1 LNATLL
7 VQNISIR
14 IIENDFISLT
24 DLAKYK
30 NPTKPDDIVKS
41 WIKALKTI
49 DFLEAWEQD
58 SNLNFNPEPLVGFK
72 NSGSLNPKQWI
83 EKTNAIGIISQAGRY
98 GGTYAHRDIAFEFA
112 SWLEPKFKLFVIKD
126 YQRLKKLE
134 FEKLNRSQLIQDKI
148 DTSSFSNE
156 KLLDVQKTLL
166 GLETAI
172 RVLKVSEASKLLMTE
187 TIYRELG
194 IKTNFLPKYS
204 DEKHTY
210 SLTHL
215 LKKFGSKLSAQK
227 VNQKLLEIG
236 ILEIKTRKSRQIKKE
251 TNQMLLELE
260 FNNIDENIKSETI
273 REFKSLTEKGL
284 KFGKNLINPKQEL
297 QTQPHYFESSFAELL
312 NLI

>member
-1 LNATLL
+1 MRNNEVVKNFKIRLVEDFYRMRELL
-7 VQNISIR
+7 
-14 IIENDFISLT
+14 
-24 DLAKYK
+24 K
-30 NPTKPDDIVKS
+30 N
-41 WIKALKTI
+41 
-49 DFLEAWEQD
+49 
-58 SNLNFNPEPLVGFK
+58 
-72 NSGSLNPKQWI
+72 NSTQKQTPI
-83 EKTNAIGIISQAGRY
+83 
-98 GGTYAHRDIAFEFA
+98 F
-112 SWLEPKFKLFVIKD
+112 
-126 YQRLKKLE
+126 
-134 FEKLNRSQLIQDKI
+134 
-148 DTSSFSNE
+148 DTSSFSSE

-172 RVLKVSEASKLLMTE
+172 KILKVSEASKLLMTE

-194 IKTNFLPKYS
+194 IKTEFLPKYS
-204 DEKHTY
+204 DEQHTY

-251 TNQMLLELE
+251 TYQMLLELE
-260 FNNIDENIKSETI
+260 FNNIDENNKSKTI

-284 KFGKNLINPKQEL
+284 KFGKNLINPNNEL

>member
-1 LNATLL
+1 ME
-7 VQNISIR
+7 
-14 IIENDFISLT
+14 IITRDYNNL
-24 DLAKYK
+24 
-30 NPTKPDDIVKS
+30 
-41 WIKALKTI
+41 TI
-49 DFLEAWEQD
+49 DFSFFNDKNIYINASETAKLFGKVPKDWLRTKETQSYIEAVGRWANMPIGDLIVVLKGGKPQEQ
-58 SNLNFNPEPLVGFK
+58 GT
-72 NSGSLNPKQWI
+72 WI
-83 EKTNAIGIISQAGRY
+83 
-98 GGTYAHRDIAFEFA
+98 HRKLIIAFARWLSPDFA
-112 SWLEPKFKLFVIKD
+112 VWCDIQIEEL
-126 YQRLKKLE
+126 LKNNSTQKQTPI
-134 FEKLNRSQLIQDKI
+134 F
-148 DTSSFSNE
+148 DTSSFSSE

-172 RVLKVSEASKLLMTE
+172 KILKVSEASKLLMTE

-194 IKTNFLPKYS
+194 IKTDFLPKYS

-251 TNQMLLELE
+251 TYQMLLALE

-284 KFGKNLINPKQEL
+284 KFGKNLINPNNEL

>member
-1 LNATLL
+1 MLSQSAKAHE
-7 VQNISIR
+7 VRQYF
-14 IIENDFISLT
+14 IEVEN
-24 DLAKYK
+24 KYRE
-30 NPTKPDDIVKS
+30 
-41 WIKALKTI
+41 LRKT
-49 DFLEAWEQD
+49 E
-58 SNLNFNPEPLVGFK
+58 
-72 NSGSLNPKQWI
+72 
-83 EKTNAIGIISQAGRY
+83 
-98 GGTYAHRDIAFEFA
+98 
-112 SWLEPKFKLFVIKD
+112 
-126 YQRLKKLE
+126 
-134 FEKLNRSQLIQDKI
+134 I

-194 IKTNFLPKYS
+194 IKTEFLPKYS

-236 ILEIKTRKSRQIKKE
+236 ILEIKTRKSHKKE
-251 TNQMLLELE
+251 KISQMLLELE
-260 FNNIDENIKSETI
+260 FNNIDENNKSETI
-273 REFKSLTEKGL
+273 LEFKSLTEKGL
-284 KFGKNLINPKQEL
+284 KFGKNLINPNNEL

>member
-1 LNATLL
+1 VNLES
-7 VQNISIR
+7 VISSKPNKYI
-14 IIENDFISLT
+14 NSL
-24 DLAKYK
+24 
-30 NPTKPDDIVKS
+30 TKPDDTDQAIRTHCKNIETIVNLVS
-41 WIKALKTI
+41 PVDLTGLDFSQITTPNNYKTI
-49 DFLEAWEQD
+49 KLIPEGDVWRLIIKSRLPEAE
-58 SNLNFNPEPLVGFK
+58 K
-72 NSGSLNPKQWI
+72 I
-83 EKTNAIGIISQAGRY
+83 EKWIMEDVLPSIRKTGSYSTQKQTPI
-98 GGTYAHRDIAFEFA
+98 F
-112 SWLEPKFKLFVIKD
+112 
-126 YQRLKKLE
+126 
-134 FEKLNRSQLIQDKI
+134 
-148 DTSSFSNE
+148 DTSSFSSE

-172 RVLKVSEASKLLMTE
+172 KILKVSEASKLLMTE

-194 IKTNFLPKYS
+194 IKTDFLPKYS

-251 TNQMLLELE
+251 TYQMLLALE

-284 KFGKNLINPKQEL
+284 KFGKNLINPNNEL

>member
-1 LNATLL
+1 MIDKNFSTELIEMIDGELYVSHRIIAEHTDNLPKSVLDLITRNIDDFEEFGVLRFKIAAVSEDKLKENPDSKPLKIYYLNEPQTTLL
-7 VQNISIR
+7 
-14 IIENDFISLT
+14 LT
-24 DLAKYK
+24 FMR
-30 NPTKPDDIVKS
+30 NNEVVK
-41 WIKALKTI
+41 
-49 DFLEAWEQD
+49 
-58 SNLNFNPEPLVGFK
+58 
-72 NSGSLNPKQWI
+72 
-83 EKTNAIGIISQAGRY
+83 
-98 GGTYAHRDIAFEFA
+98 
-112 SWLEPKFKLFVIKD
+112 KFKIRLVKD
-126 YQRLKKLE
+126 FYKMRELLKNNSTQKQTPI
-134 FEKLNRSQLIQDKI
+134 FDI
-148 DTSSFSNE
+148 SSFSSE

-172 RVLKVSEASKLLMTE
+172 KILKVSEASKLLMTE

-215 LKKFGSKLSAQK
+215 LKKFGSNISAQK

-236 ILEIKTRKSRQIKKE
+236 ILEIKTRKSHKKE
-251 TNQMLLELE
+251 KISQMLLELE
-260 FNNIDENIKSETI
+260 FNNIDENNKSETI

-284 KFGKNLINPKQEL
+284 KFGKNLINPNNEL

>member
-1 LNATLL
+1 VEINKTAQGTWIHRRLVIVFARWLSSDFAVWCDLTIEELL
-7 VQNISIR
+7 
-14 IIENDFISLT
+14 
-24 DLAKYK
+24 K
-30 NPTKPDDIVKS
+30 N
-41 WIKALKTI
+41 
-49 DFLEAWEQD
+49 
-58 SNLNFNPEPLVGFK
+58 
-72 NSGSLNPKQWI
+72 NSTQQ
-83 EKTNAIGIISQAGRY
+83 QAP
-98 GGTYAHRDIAFEFA
+98 IF
-112 SWLEPKFKLFVIKD
+112 
-126 YQRLKKLE
+126 
-134 FEKLNRSQLIQDKI
+134 

-172 RVLKVSEASKLLMTE
+172 KILKVSEASKLLMTE

-194 IKTNFLPKYS
+194 IKTDFLPKYS

-251 TNQMLLELE
+251 KISQMLLELE

-284 KFGKNLINPKQEL
+284 KFGKNLINPNNEL

>member
-1 LNATLL
+1 MKFLENKFQDINVRMLLITENELWFVAKDIATALEYPTSSISQIKNL
-7 VQNISIR
+7 IANVPEEWKGLKPIKTLGGSQNMVVLSEQGLYFFIGRSDKQKALPFQKWIAGEVLPSIR
-14 IIENDFISLT
+14 
-24 DLAKYK
+24 
-30 NPTKPDDIVKS
+30 
-41 WIKALKTI
+41 KTGNYSI
-49 DFLEAWEQD
+49 TQ
-58 SNLNFNPEPLVGFK
+58 
-72 NSGSLNPKQWI
+72 KQTPI
-83 EKTNAIGIISQAGRY
+83 
-98 GGTYAHRDIAFEFA
+98 F
-112 SWLEPKFKLFVIKD
+112 
-126 YQRLKKLE
+126 
-134 FEKLNRSQLIQDKI
+134 

-172 RVLKVSEASKLLMTE
+172 KILKVSEASKLLMTE

-194 IKTNFLPKYS
+194 IKTEFLPKYS
-204 DEKHTY
+204 DEQHTY

-215 LKKFGSKLSAQK
+215 LKKFGSNISAQK

-236 ILEIKTRKSRQIKKE
+236 ILEIKTRKSHKKE
-251 TNQMLLELE
+251 KISQMLLELE

-284 KFGKNLINPKQEL
+284 KFGKNLINPNNEL